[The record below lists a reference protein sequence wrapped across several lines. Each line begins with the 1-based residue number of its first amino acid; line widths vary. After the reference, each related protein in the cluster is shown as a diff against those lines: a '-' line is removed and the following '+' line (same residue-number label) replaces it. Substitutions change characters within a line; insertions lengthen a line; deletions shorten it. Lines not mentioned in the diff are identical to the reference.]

1 MALKRLP
8 TTRCDIL
15 SLPRSN
21 RIAAHW
27 LAAKIEAGLG
37 IWFTATLD
45 MANRKPHS
53 RMTVFQLL

>member
-15 SLPRSN
+15 NLPRSN

-27 LAAKIEAGLG
+27 LATKIEAGLG
-37 IWFTATLD
+37 LGSPTLD
-45 MANRKPHS
+45 MANHKHHS